1 MSLNIRPINED
12 LQRVAREQLFED
24 PTQIPAMI
32 NQLREWIKK
41 SPHLK
46 SRTDDQFLLSFLRG
60 CKYSMEKTKQKLDM
74 YYTLRHHSPEFMQDR
89 DPEKLKVR
97 EFLKL
102 GMMIPLPETWA
113 PDAPRI
119 ILGSMQKYDPKDYN
133 VEEMMKVMMLC
144 GDLMHEEDDQMII
157 CGQVNIV
164 DLKNATIAHFMMWT
178 PQLMKKMTTIMQEGS
193 PFRLKAIHY
202 INAPSFFEKVFNVFK
217 QFLNEKTKSRIYIH
231 GSDLESLYKVIPK
244 KVLPAEYGGEAGT
257 LDEITAKWEKK
268 IFANRQFLIDQTTL
282 YGVDEKKRIGR
293 PKNPESLFGIEGSFR
308 QLEFD

>member
-60 CKYSMEKTKQKLDM
+60 CKYSMERAKQKLDM
-74 YYTLRHHSPEFMQDR
+74 FYTLRHHSPEFMQDR
-89 DPEKLKVR
+89 DPEKLRVA
-97 EFLKL
+97 EILKL
-102 GMMIPLPETWA
+102 GMMMPLPETWA

-119 ILGSMQKYDPKDYN
+119 ILGSMQNYDPKDYN
-133 VEEMMKVMMLC
+133 IEELMKVSMLIM
-144 GDLMHEEDDQMII
+144 DLMHEEDDQMLI
-157 CGQVNIV
+157 CGQVNIM
-164 DLKNATIAHFMMWT
+164 DLKNATLAHFLVWT
-178 PQLMKKMTTIMQEGS
+178 PQMMKKMTMIMQEGS
-193 PFRLKAIHY
+193 PFRLKGIHY
-202 INAPSFFEKVFNVFK
+202 INIPPFFEKIFNVFK
-217 QFLNEKTKSRIYIH
+217 QFLNDKIKSRINFH
-231 GSDLESLYKVIPK
+231 GSDLESLYKFIPRK
-244 KVLPAEYGGEAGT
+244 LLPAEYGGEAGT
-257 LDEITAKWEKK
+257 IDEISSKWEKK
-268 IFANRQFLIDQTTL
+268 IFANRQFLIDQATL